1 MSRAGPGAGGFVAG
15 RPGSARLNCQQI
27 RLRAS
32 SLAGGASGHLAAM
45 KRAIDTFAVLLLGVV
60 WCLGLCIVGLLLRTC
75 WAALSHGG
83 FHTHALCS

>member
-1 MSRAGPGAGGFVAG
+1 
-15 RPGSARLNCQQI
+15 
-27 RLRAS
+27 
-32 SLAGGASGHLAAM
+32 M